1 MYNMRMNRPTKPEST
16 RPLRPARATGRAV
29 PPPRRRPWLWP
40 VLAVAL
46 IALVVAGV
54 AFATRSQ
61 SDEIAGLMTFD
72 NLSRD
77 HTDGPVTYPQT
88 PPVGGPHNA
97 QWQNCGVYSE
107 PIANQYALH
116 SLEHGAVWITYQPDL
131 PAEQV
136 AQLGGLANMRSHTL
150 VSPYPDLPAPIV
162 ASAWG
167 LQITAESADDPR
179 LRPFLDTYERG
190 RQSPEP
196 GASCRGGVSN

>member
-1 MYNMRMNRPTKPEST
+1 MYNMPMNRPTKTET
-16 RPLRPARATGRAV
+16 ARPLRPVRSTGRAV

-46 IALVVAGV
+46 IGLVIAGV
-54 AFATRSQ
+54 ALATRSQ
-61 SDEIAGLMTFD
+61 SDEIAGLITVG

-77 HTDGPVTYPQT
+77 HIEGPVTYPQT

-97 QWQNCGVYSE
+97 QWQNCGVYTE
-107 PIANQYALH
+107 PVANQYAVH
-116 SLEHGAVWITYQPDL
+116 SLEHGAVWVTYQPDL

-136 AQLGGLANMRSHTL
+136 EQLRALVSMRSHAL
-150 VSPYPDLPAPIV
+150 LSPYPDLPSPVV

-179 LRPFLDTYERG
+179 LRQFLDRYERG
-190 RQSPEP
+190 RQTPEP
-196 GASCRGGVSN
+196 GASCRGGIAN